1 MQRGYIPSALN
12 FKTYIMKSMLL
23 ILKTQL
29 ISLLIVLLLFLLG
42 KLFIIPP
49 KNLCWASENVK
60 QSKRVNAYVGE
71 CRIFKVDTLMPG
83 YKFPVEKI
91 WVEKLY
97 RLGRNCIGIVTY
109 VTIDKK
115 RIIVDII
122 PDDPFFNHDS
132 FSKDKWVIKDS
143 LTHGIGHSS
152 SRSGSDPVIDLD
164 YHYQQGDTAIF
175 KIFKLDKKESNV
187 WRDETMD
194 LMFKIYTVCDWE
206 EK

>member
-1 MQRGYIPSALN
+1 
-12 FKTYIMKSMLL
+12 MKSMLL

-49 KNLCWASENVK
+49 KSLYLTSESIEE
-60 QSKRVNAYVGE
+60 SKRINAYVGE
-71 CRIFKVDTLMPG
+71 CRIFKVDTLMAG
-83 YKFPVEKI
+83 YEFPIERI
-91 WVEKLY
+91 WVEKY
-97 RLGRNCIGIVTY
+97 HSLGRNCIGIVTTT
-109 VTIDKK
+109 VTEDSK
-115 RIIVDII
+115 RIVIDII

-132 FSKDKWVIKDS
+132 FSKDQWVIKDS
-143 LTHGIGHSS
+143 LTHRIGHD
-152 SRSGSDPVIDLD
+152 RRGDSDPVIDID
-164 YHYQQGDTAIF
+164 CHYHQGDTAIF

-194 LMFKIYTVCDWE
+194 LMFKIYTVCDWK